1 MKNHIKFVLLV
12 SLVFAL
18 AACGRMGNL
27 VQIKDTGEST
37 TSTY

>member
-1 MKNHIKFVLLV
+1 MTNHFKFVLLV
-12 SLVFAL
+12 SLVFTL

-27 VQIKDTGEST
+27 VPIKDTGEST